1 MNHDT
6 VPSRFARSLLALA
19 EEHSGDVEQ
28 LLALSRLPFD
38 PRLTDADNYSE
49 TISAKDYSR
58 LYGQVL
64 RILQDETFGLNR
76 GGGVNP
82 GAFRMMCY
90 SILGCE
96 NLGKAMRRASDF
108 YRTFFDRAEG
118 AHVELSSHGDWAA
131 AGYRLPV
138 SDQGLAEGGLA
149 EDAPKS
155 APAPVTAADVY
166 GLSAWHRFFG
176 WLIGTPIEL
185 NEVHFSG
192 AAPASLKQQEKYE
205 ALFACPVRYQQQRDQ
220 FLFDPSFLSQPLVH
234 TEQSLKAFLR
244 SAPHTLMNFG
254 QDQESSG
261 LLRKVRHLIGHDFSQ
276 GVPGFERIAES
287 LGMSAPTLRRRLREE
302 GSSFQRI
309 KDSCR
314 REAAETYLLS
324 SELSINTIA
333 SLMGFTDPSAFHRC
347 FRKWTGMTPGAF
359 RERGLR
365 SEESL

>member
-1 MNHDT
+1 MTQDT
-6 VPSRFARSLLALA
+6 VPSRFARSLLSLA
-19 EEHSGDVEQ
+19 EAHGGNIDQ
-28 LLALSRLPFD
+28 LIQLSRLPFD
-38 PRLTDADNYSE
+38 PRDADSADYCD

-76 GGGVNP
+76 GAGVNP

-108 YRTFFDRAEG
+108 YRTFFDRAQG
-118 AHVELSSHGDWAA
+118 AHVELSVDGETAA
-131 AGYRLPV
+131 AGYQLTDATPGA
-138 SDQGLAEGGLA
+138 SD
-149 EDAPKS
+149 
-155 APAPVTAADVY
+155 PVTAADVY

-176 WLIGTPIEL
+176 WLVGTPIEL
-185 NEVHFSG
+185 NEVHFRG
-192 AAPASLKQQEKYE
+192 APPASLKQQEKYA
-205 ALFACPVRYQQQRDQ
+205 ALFACPIRYQQQRDQ
-220 FLFDPSFLSQPLVH
+220 FLFDASFLSQPLVH

-244 SAPHTLMNFG
+244 SAPYTLMTFG
-254 QDQESSG
+254 NDQESSG

-302 GSSFQRI
+302 GSSFQKI

-314 REAAETYLLS
+314 REAAEAYLLS
-324 SELSINTIA
+324 SDLSINTIA

-347 FRKWTGMTPGAF
+347 FRKWTGMTPGEF
-359 RERGLR
+359 RDRGVR
-365 SEESL
+365 DSDAAK